1 MAGPGSLWLLLL
13 EVPQAG
19 SSCAVQTPGAR
30 SSPTETPGL
39 TRAAAGNSLEPG
51 GILLKAEDATPCSQ
65 SKEAA
70 FEYTVL
76 GLRLQVQAASHQL
89 APSLPGFLFV
99 PASGAALLLLQA
111 SLPLTTTSCL
121 IAKRAAHWSFSSPL
135 LQRV

>member
-76 GLRLQVQAASHQL
+76 GLDFKSRLRHTNWHLLYLDSFSFLQVVQL
-89 APSLPGFLFV
+89 
-99 PASGAALLLLQA
+99 
-111 SLPLTTTSCL
+111 
-121 IAKRAAHWSFSSPL
+121 SSYSKL
-135 LQRV
+135 HCH